1 MHRSIQFEANGEMNF
16 WLLLKFSNILYF
28 HEGTRSIN
36 KKIHNLI
43 ISSSDASLIYM
54 QLVKFSSLFPP
65 LFFSFWS
72 LIINPN

>member
-1 MHRSIQFEANGEMNF
+1 MNRSIQFEANGEMNF

-65 LFFSFWS
+65 SFFLFDLS
-72 LIINPN
+72 